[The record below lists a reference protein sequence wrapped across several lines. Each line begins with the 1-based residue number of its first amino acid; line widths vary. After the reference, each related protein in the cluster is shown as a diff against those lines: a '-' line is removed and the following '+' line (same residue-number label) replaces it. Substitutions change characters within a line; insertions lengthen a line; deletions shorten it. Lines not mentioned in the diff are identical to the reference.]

1 MDTRHPEA
9 DLLPY
14 LRGELSADER
24 RRVELHLAGC
34 AFCRES
40 IDSSAAILRAVADDI
55 ASLPEPDWKVYRAQ
69 LRRKLVARDQP
80 RRRWWHSEITWPAV
94 TAGVATAA
102 LAIAFTLLHFSKGPA
117 MPPVDQFAMEDAMTG
132 PEVGLLRNYQ
142 VVQHLDLLENYDVI
156 ERLDQLTP
164 AVNPNAPSKS

>member
-24 RRVELHLAGC
+24 HRLERHLAGC
-34 AFCRES
+34 ALCRES
-40 IDSSAAILRAVADDI
+40 IDSSAAILRAIADDM
-55 ASLPEPDWKVYRAQ
+55 ASRSEPDWSVYRAQ
-69 LRRKLVARDQP
+69 LRRKLEALNQP
-80 RRRWWHSEITWPAV
+80 RRKWWHSEITWPAV
-94 TAGVATAA
+94 TAGFATAA
-102 LAIAFTLLHFSKGPA
+102 LVLALTLLHFSKGPV
-117 MPPVDQFAMEDAMTG
+117 MPPVDQFAMQDAMTG

-156 ERLDQLTP
+156 ERLDELTP